1 MLVVLQCAID
11 SAAPRLYFL
20 HVVAF
25 LSSDPQRTTVNTKGK
40 DSINKNGEILRQAS
54 GHLTKE
60 TASSKSSYLAND
72 IEHLFG
78 IPMIAIPTDLMHGT
92 TKLLNQSSSCKRLD
106 IWVCKKGVKKTMH
119 IHVFR
124 FVRAQR
130 NQMKNKVL

>member
-25 LSSDPQRTTVNTKGK
+25 LSFDPQRTTVNTQGK
-40 DSINKNGEILRQAS
+40 DSINKNGEVLRQAS
-54 GHLTKE
+54 VHLTKK

-78 IPMIAIPTDLMHGT
+78 IPIIAIPTDLMHGT

-106 IWVCKKGVKKTMH
+106 IWVCKKGVNKTMH
-119 IHVFR
+119 IHVIYLGSS
-124 FVRAQR
+124 VRSET
-130 NQMKNKVL
+130 K